1 LVAKVTNEENTNIG
15 EELADALIR
24 EDNVVDE
31 ISALR
36 TEKLELA
43 VADKGNE
50 ELANLQDALA
60 EALARES
67 KLVDDISSL
76 TNGNNE
82 FSTVCNEEKCNKCID
97 MENTI
102 AELKNKEDY
111 LTEKARLMRRITC
124 LKEEIGNLK
133 EENVRLG
140 NNDSNPNDLDNTNE
154 IKVENDALKRRL
166 GSDEYKFLSTSAVED
181 IVEKMEAETKTFY
194 SAFKEKNF
202 GETEKL
208 MILLGI
214 SNDLVPAVKHIL
226 YKNLMNFDTAV
237 QS

>member
-1 LVAKVTNEENTNIG
+1 
-15 EELADALIR
+15 
-24 EDNVVDE
+24 VVDE

-82 FSTVCNEEKCNKCID
+82 FSTVSNEEKCNKCID

-102 AELKNKEDY
+102 AELKNKEDKLNEENEESLEQFEDY

-140 NNDSNPNDLDNTNE
+140 NNDSNPNE

-166 GSDEYKFLSTSAVED
+166 GSNEYKFLSTSAVED

-208 MILLGI
+208 KILLGI

>member
-1 LVAKVTNEENTNIG
+1 MVAKVTNEENTNIG

-140 NNDSNPNDLDNTNE
+140 NNDSNPNE

-194 SAFKEKNF
+194 REAQ
-202 GETEKL
+202 
-208 MILLGI
+208 
-214 SNDLVPAVKHIL
+214 DPAW
-226 YKNLMNFDTAV
+226 NLE
-237 QS
+237 

>member
-1 LVAKVTNEENTNIG
+1 MVAKVTNEENTNIG

-102 AELKNKEDY
+102 AELKNKEDKLNEENEESLEQFEDY

-140 NNDSNPNDLDNTNE
+140 NNDSNPNE

-194 SAFKEKNF
+194 REAQ
-202 GETEKL
+202 
-208 MILLGI
+208 
-214 SNDLVPAVKHIL
+214 DPAW
-226 YKNLMNFDTAV
+226 NLE
-237 QS
+237 